1 MNGGAA
7 DGEDVFPGSQGSAHM
22 VEWIDRLLIDLRQG
36 RVNDARAALE
46 SEEWRTLNLSGIPQ
60 PIVNQLC
67 ESLDAAA
74 QALDEH
80 QPSPGE
86 AEAALLIARSRFIP
100 GA

>member
-1 MNGGAA
+1 MSGGAS
-7 DGEDVFPGSQGSAHM
+7 DGEDIFPGSQGSAHL
-22 VEWIDRLLIDLRQG
+22 VEWIDRVLIDLRQG

-67 ESLDAAA
+67 DSLESAAR
-74 QALDEH
+74 ALGED

-86 AEAALLIARSRFIP
+86 AEEALLIARSRFIP

>member
-7 DGEDVFPGSQGSAHM
+7 DGEDVFPGSQGNAHL
-22 VEWIDRLLIDLRQG
+22 VEWIDRVLIDLRDG

-46 SEEWRTLNLSGIPQ
+46 SEEWRTLNLSGIPD
-60 PIVNQLC
+60 PIRNQMQ
-67 ESLDAAA
+67 ESLEAAA
-74 QALDEH
+74 QALQED

-86 AEAALLIARSRFIP
+86 AEAALLMARSRFIL

>member
-1 MNGGAA
+1 MSGGAA
-7 DGEDVFPGSQGSAHM
+7 EGEDIFPGSQGSTHL
-22 VEWIDRLLIDLRQG
+22 VEWIDRVLIDLRQG

-67 ESLDAAA
+67 ESLQAAA
-74 QALDEH
+74 EALDEH
-80 QPSPGE
+80 RSSPGE
-86 AEAALLIARSRFIP
+86 AEAALLMARSRFIP